1 MRIKLNVFAIRK
13 KKKRATNTG
22 EKKGTNILNVI

>member
-1 MRIKLNVFAIRK
+1 MRIKLNVFAIR